1 MARQLAWSNVRGG
14 LIAIAVIVGVSMA
27 TLRYA
32 RVGALRGDTIRV
44 YALVGEARGVLKGSE
59 VWLLGQK
66 VGKVT
71 DIEFRTPTVSDT
83 SGRLVL
89 SMEVLDRYRVA
100 MHRDAEAQVR
110 PGGSVIGAVVVYLSS
125 GTASA
130 PLIRD
135 RDTIRARP
143 QADVDAATAQFG
155 AAARELPAIAGN
167 LKTLRAELQSTR
179 GSMGALI
186 NAGAA
191 ERGPLQSTGA
201 QMMRLRQRLTGDRG
215 SLGRM
220 MSESEGIGVRAK
232 RVMARADS
240 VRALVGSSVTSLGR
254 FRRDSTLLAEV
265 TDIRNELAKV
275 RGSLAESRGTAGRV
289 LHDSAAFSAL
299 GDAHREMSL
308 LVADLKKHPLRYSPF

>member
-1 MARQLAWSNVRGG
+1 MARRLAWSNVRGG
-14 LIAIAVIVGVSMA
+14 LIAIGVIVGISIA

-32 RVGALRGDTIRV
+32 RVGALHGDTIRV

-66 VGKVT
+66 IGKVT
-71 DIEFRTPTVSDT
+71 DIEFRNPTASDT
-83 SGRLVL
+83 SSRLVL
-89 SMEVLDRYRVA
+89 AMEVLDRYRVA
-100 MHRDAEAQVR
+100 MHRDAVAEIR
-110 PGGSVIGAVVVYLSS
+110 PGGSVIGAVVVYLNS

-135 RDTIRARP
+135 RDTIRAKP
-143 QADVDAATAQFG
+143 QADVEAATAQFG
-155 AAARELPAIAGN
+155 AAAKELPAIAAN
-167 LKTLRAELQSTR
+167 VKTLRAELQTTR
-179 GSMGALI
+179 GSVGALI
-186 NAGAA
+186 NAGIT

-201 QMMRLRQRLTGDRG
+201 QMARLRQRLTAGRG
-215 SLGRM
+215 SMSRI
-220 MSESEGIGVRAK
+220 MSEGLGERAQ

-240 VRALVGSSVTSLGR
+240 VRALVGSSGASLGR

-275 RGSLAESRGTAGRV
+275 RASLAESRGTAGRV

-299 GDAHREMSL
+299 GEAHREMSL
-308 LVADLKKHPLRYSPF
+308 LVADLKKHPLRYNPF